1 MKVVLLKDVKGT
13 GKKGEIKEVS
23 DGFARNFLLKN
34 GSAKI
39 ADNSAI
45 SENSNKKSANDFHK
59 EVERQEAQTLAN
71 KIKGVTVEL
80 TLKCGENWK
89 TFGSITAKEIG
100 EALAKLGLNI
110 DKRKIEIKEPI
121 KTIGS
126 YQVIAKVYTDI
137 SAKFNVNVTIA

>member
-71 KIKGVTVEL
+71 KIKGVTVNL
-80 TLKCGENWK
+80 SIKCGENGK
-89 TFGSITAKEIG
+89 TFGSITAKEIS
-100 EALAKLGLNI
+100 EALAKLGYNI
-110 DKRKIEIKEPI
+110 DKRKIEVKESI

-126 YQVIAKVYTDI
+126 YQITAKIYPDI
-137 SAKFNVNVTIA
+137 SAKFIVNVREA